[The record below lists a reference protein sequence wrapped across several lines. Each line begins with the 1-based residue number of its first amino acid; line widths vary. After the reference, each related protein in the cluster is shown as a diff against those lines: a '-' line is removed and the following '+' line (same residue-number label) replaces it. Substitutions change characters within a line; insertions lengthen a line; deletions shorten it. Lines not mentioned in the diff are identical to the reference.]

1 MAENAPKKNVSVVF
15 SSQSLADI
23 EASPIAPV
31 LVESCPTRI
40 FLANER
46 AIEPQITAVYE
57 RFGLNARQIEII
69 ARATRSATTIAS
81 RGAATGCSSLA
92 WGRLHSRSA
101 HRRTRLRTR

>member
-1 MAENAPKKNVSVVF
+1 MNLFSRFRRLVPKAPLRVGTVLYYEDGV
-15 SSQSLADI
+15 ADI

-57 RFGLNARQIEII
+57 RFGLNSRQIEII
-69 ARATRSATTIAS
+69 A
-81 RGAATGCSSLA
+81 G
-92 WGRLHSRSA
+92 
-101 HRRTRLRTR
+101 